1 MRVSRMSTYA
11 VLVFV
16 YAYAALRPKKALIV
30 GVAAP

>member
-1 MRVSRMSTYA
+1 MELSRMSTY
-11 VLVFV
+11 VLVFL